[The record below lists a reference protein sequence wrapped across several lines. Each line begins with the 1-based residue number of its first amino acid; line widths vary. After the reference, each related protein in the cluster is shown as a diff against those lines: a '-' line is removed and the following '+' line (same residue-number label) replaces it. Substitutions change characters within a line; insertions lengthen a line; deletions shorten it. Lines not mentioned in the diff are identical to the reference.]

1 MQVLSDLAHITYT
14 LKVFNNEAH
23 SNNNMKKTS
32 EL

>member
-1 MQVLSDLAHITYT
+1 MQALFDLAHIAYT

-23 SNNNMKKTS
+23 SNNYVKKTS